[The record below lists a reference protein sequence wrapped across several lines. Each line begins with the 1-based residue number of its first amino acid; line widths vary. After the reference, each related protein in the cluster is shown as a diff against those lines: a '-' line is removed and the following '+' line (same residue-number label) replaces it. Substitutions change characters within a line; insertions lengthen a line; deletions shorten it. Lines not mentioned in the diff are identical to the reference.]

1 MDDIQKQI
9 LELARKANVP
19 DPVHYVDYAV
29 EELAKDKINEII
41 KTCDCCEE
49 CCHGTKS
56 IVSGNPHGS
65 ILMIGEYVLEEQNG
79 AEAVIP
85 FEGTPEGQMIHSVL
99 NSLHVNEEQLI
110 WMNVVNCYTHKVVN
124 GKSLKRA
131 PKTSEQETC
140 QLYIDYAINSFKPLY
155 IVLLGNIAMNVFK
168 KGVVKQERGKW
179 FCIRDSIKAMPTYS
193 PTYIRQMEEI
203 GDEFVEDYR
212 KEFQEDLSKVFK
224 EAQKEYPESDI
235 LLA

>member
-9 LELARKANVP
+9 LELARKTNVP

-49 CCHGTKS
+49 CCGGTKS
-56 IVSGNPHGS
+56 IVGGNPHGS

-79 AEAVIP
+79 SEAVIP

-179 FCIRDSIKAMPTYS
+179 FYIRDSIKAMPTYS